1 MLGPV
6 QCSSAPAADFPVKI
20 LQSLVQTAPVTAA
33 ALCWTGTKM
42 DCPDFGACNPAV
54 PPLSPPSSARAQQW
68 ARKKTDW
75 SQDSASFEIPGV
87 QNISSACIPIKGA
100 SLGAGIPIPLPLV
113 SRKVAPEKNQLL
125 ALQCKSNCP
134 ISSHN
139 LLKNLFS
146 FTVPSFLHVE
156 LLAPSSHQ
164 TFPTLLALLWISC
177 SYLPNKTRQGCGLK
191 SYWISWH
198 KVV

>member
-1 MLGPV
+1 MLLCSCCRFSCENPSVLSANCPCHSSCPV
-6 QCSSAPAADFPVKI
+6 LDRHKDGLPWFWS
-20 LQSLVQTAPVTAA
+20 
-33 ALCWTGTKM
+33 
-42 DCPDFGACNPAV
+42 
-54 PPLSPPSSARAQQW
+54 LSPPSSARAQQW